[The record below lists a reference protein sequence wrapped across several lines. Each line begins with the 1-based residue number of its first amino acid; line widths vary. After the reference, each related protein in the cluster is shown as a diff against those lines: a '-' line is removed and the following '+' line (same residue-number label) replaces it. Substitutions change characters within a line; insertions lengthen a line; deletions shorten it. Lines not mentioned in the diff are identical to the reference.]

1 MEWHSFALDHHYLLR
16 LDDLAGSG
24 LDSESSAV
32 QVLDLEVSPDDR
44 VEEGDLFC
52 HQKVSSLPFEVVV
65 LLLGNDKD
73 DITSLLHGVLVC
85 LTVEGVLLAI
95 RSSFVY
101 SNSNDFLLFVNDI
114 FISFFNNSVSIDSNF
129 KALAIVEVFKR
140 ALDWVDNRLGFL
152 RA

>member
-1 MEWHSFALDHHYLLR
+1 MEGHSLALDHHYLLR
-16 LDDLAGSG
+16 LDDLAGG
-24 LDSESSAV
+24 RLDSESTAV
-32 QVLDLEVSPDDR
+32 QVLYLEVSPDDR

-52 HQKVSSLPFEVVV
+52 HQKVGSLPFEVVV

-73 DITSLLHGVLVC
+73 DIPCLLHGVLVC
-85 LTVEGVLLAI
+85 LTVESVLLAI

-101 SNSNDFLLFVNDI
+101 SNSNDFLLLGNDI
-114 FISFFNNSVSIDSNF
+114 FISLFNDSVSIDSYLE
-129 KALAIVEVFKR
+129 ALAIVEVFKG